1 VHESVPSKEDYRAH
15 SAFLPRLLRVA
26 ALSFVALSLVGVIL
40 AISAGLWLEAIF
52 IGSPAIPAFWWSHR
66 YRVSEPESVS
76 RRLSYK
82 RDSKP

>member
-1 VHESVPSKEDYRAH
+1 MYESVPSKEDYRAH
-15 SAFLPRLLRVA
+15 SRFLPRLLRAA
-26 ALSFVALSLVGVIL
+26 ALGFVALSLVGVIV

-52 IGSPAIPAFWWSHR
+52 FGSPAIPALWWSR
-66 YRVSEPESVS
+66 RWRVSEPELLS